1 MIQAVI
7 VEDQEIVRKSLKI
20 VIESL
25 SDIQIAGLA
34 GDGEEA
40 IGLCAKFNPDVVL
53 MDIHMPVMD
62 GVQATAE
69 IKKRWPGIKV
79 IMLTTFHDVAHVSAA
94 LQAGAEGYIL
104 KAVDPEFL
112 IQGIQMVFYGGSL
125 IPQQL
130 AKELFEQIHAKHQK
144 SSTMH
149 HPYDLQPQELNVLRY
164 LTEGLSNKEISA
176 KMFLSVGTVKNYVSG
191 IYSKLDVK
199 NRSSAIT
206 KAMEESLIED

>member
-69 IKKRWPGIKV
+69 IKKRWPAIKV

-130 AKELFEQIHAKHQK
+130 AKELFEEIKPKHQEN
-144 SSTMH
+144 STMH
-149 HPYDLQPQELNVLRY
+149 RPYDLQPQELNVLRY
-164 LTEGLSNKEISA
+164 LTEGLSNKEISE